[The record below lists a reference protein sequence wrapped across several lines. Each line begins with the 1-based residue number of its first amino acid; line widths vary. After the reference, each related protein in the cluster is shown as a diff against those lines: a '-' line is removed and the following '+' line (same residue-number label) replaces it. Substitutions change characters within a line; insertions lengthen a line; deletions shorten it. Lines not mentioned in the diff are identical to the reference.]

1 MIPFFIERGMMLSN
15 NEDKLKKI
23 KYIKEKISTIDEQI
37 AELVDERFGM
47 GDVLFEYIY
56 KNNIDLIDKKCNQI
70 DFSEKTMEYDE
81 YITEFLDYLTD
92 ISEKRNNYILKK
104 YNSRYAYVGDK
115 SNYDLTKFIY
125 EKFLDEKYYR
135 FKPEEDLLSNLLMR
149 KNFVGL
155 NIASPYKSEIIKY
168 LDNVTDQVQ
177 EIKEVN
183 LVQFYRNRKFGF
195 NTEYFGIIKLLQRHD
210 IDLKFKNILIIK
222 KDESTKTIEYVLKSL
237 NAGNVV
243 IHDLNNSNIIDLKNF
258 DIVFNLTKFSA
269 LEVAP
274 EINFA
279 ESNLEFL
286 IDISTSTIFSKLYLD
301 AKNHG
306 IKVINGVYK
315 TMYQEKKSI
324 EILSRKRFNDAEFEK
339 IVTEFVKSK
348 LNIVLVGMPGAGK
361 TTIGKKLAKIL
372 DRKHIDLDKE
382 FANEY
387 GISPSKYLLERS
399 EESFREKESLVVKKL
414 ANLTNAVISTSGG
427 VVQKLD
433 NYYYLKTNSII
444 FRIDRD
450 LEKLSTKNRPLS
462 SGGIE
467 TLQRMHN
474 EREEKY
480 KYFTDFVVK
489 NYGDFNG
496 VAYIIAEQFKDLEF
510 WLNEYVL
517 KKRLKT

>member
-1 MIPFFIERGMMLSN
+1 MQLN

-23 KYIKEKISTIDEQI
+23 EYIKEKISTIDEQI
-37 AELVDERFGM
+37 VELVDERFNM

-56 KNNIDLIDKKCNQI
+56 KNNIDIIDKNCNEI
-70 DFSEKTMEYDE
+70 NFSEKTMEYDE
-81 YITEFLDYLTD
+81 YITEFLDYLSD
-92 ISEKRNNYILKK
+92 ISKKRNNYIQKK
-104 YNSRYAYVGDK
+104 YNSKYAYVGDK

-125 EKFLDEKYYR
+125 EKFLDEKYFR
-135 FKPEEDLLSNLLMR
+135 FKPDENLLENILKR

-155 NIASPYKSEIIKY
+155 NIAYPYKTEIIKY

-177 EIKEVN
+177 EINEVN

-195 NTEYFGIIKLLQRHD
+195 NTEYFGIIKLLNRHN
-210 IDLKFKNILIIK
+210 INLTGKNILIIK
-222 KDESTKTIEYVLKSL
+222 KDESIKTIEYVLKSL
-237 NAGNVV
+237 NAGNVH
-243 IHDLNNSNIIDLKNF
+243 IHDLNHSKEIIFSNF
-258 DIVFNLTKFSA
+258 DIAFNLTKFSD
-269 LEVAP
+269 LDIVP
-274 EINFA
+274 EINF
-279 ESNLEFL
+279 ENSKLECL

-301 AKNHG
+301 AKKFG
-306 IKVINGVYK
+306 IKAINGVYK

-324 EILSRKRFNDAEFEK
+324 EILSRKRFDDIEFEK

-462 SGGIE
+462 YGGIE
-467 TLQRMHN
+467 TLVRMRD

-496 VAYIIAEQFKDLEF
+496 VAYLIAEKFKDLEF
-510 WLNEYVL
+510 
-517 KKRLKT
+517 

>member
-1 MIPFFIERGMMLSN
+1 MNLN

-23 KYIKEKISTIDEQI
+23 EYIKDKISTIDEQI
-37 AELVDERFGM
+37 VELVDERFNM

-56 KNNIDLIDKKCNQI
+56 KNNIDLIDKECNQI
-70 DFSEKTMEYDE
+70 NFSEKTMEYDE

-104 YNSRYAYVGDK
+104 YNSKYAYVGEK

-135 FKPEEDLLSNLLMR
+135 FKPEENLIENLIKR
-149 KNFVGL
+149 KNFIGL
-155 NIASPYKSEIIKY
+155 NIASPYKTEIIKY

-195 NTEYFGIIKLLQRHD
+195 NTEYFGIIKLLKRHD
-210 IDLKFKNILIIK
+210 IELKDKNVLIIK

-243 IHDLNNSNIIDLKNF
+243 IHNLNNSNVINFKNF
-258 DIVFNLTKFSA
+258 NIVFNLTKFSS

-274 EINFA
+274 EINYNDI
-279 ESNLEFL
+279 NLDFL

-324 EILSRKRFNDAEFEK
+324 EILSRRRFDDDEFEK

-382 FANEY
+382 FASEY

-399 EESFREKESLVVKKL
+399 EESFREKESVVVKKL
-414 ANLTNAVISTSGG
+414 ANLTNTVISTSGG

-462 SGGIE
+462 YGGIE
-467 TLQRMHN
+467 TLIKMRD

-496 VAYIIAEQFKDLEF
+496 VAYLIAEQFKDLQF
-510 WLNEYVL
+510 
-517 KKRLKT
+517 